1 MQRVT
6 VRPITAEAFQPY
18 GQVLTVPAEAGRT
31 YFSDTLANARDDARP
46 SLSLAHVTDVAMLPL
61 DAVQM
66 ERHPFSSQSFVPLD
80 VARYLAIVAPHHADG
95 GPDAA
100 RMEAFVV
107 PGDTGIT
114 YGKDVWHHP
123 LTVLDRPA
131 RFAIFMWL
139 TGGEGDEEFVDLPG
153 PVRIATET

>member
-1 MQRVT
+1 MQT
-6 VRPITAEAFQPY
+6 LTARPITAEAFRPY
-18 GQVLTVPAEAGRT
+18 GQVLSVPDEAGRT
-31 YFSDTLANARDDARP
+31 YFSEALANGRAEAGP
-46 SLSLAHVTDVAMLPL
+46 SLSLAHVTDVAALPL

-80 VARYLAIVAPHHADG
+80 VGRYLAVVAPHHPDG
-95 GPDAA
+95 GPNIEH
-100 RMEAFVV
+100 MQAFIV

-114 YGKDVWHHP
+114 YGPDVWHHP

-139 TGGEGDEEFVDLPG
+139 TGGDGDEEFRDLVA
-153 PVRIATET
+153 PVRIASAD